1 MKLFTIFLVIT
12 FFAIDGIQNAPVIH
26 PIHVQTVPLNSITAR
41 PTSAKVTSRKPFVS
55 HVTPIHPSEHP
66 WWYWST
72 STQHTN
78 LISSSSPSSWWY
90 NRDSAGQIF
99 VRVFLY
105 AFLITLIYKL
115 LKYVCKS
122 KKQQK
127 PKKKTS
133 PTVVHNKMYVSTI
146 DCKREESPPSYVD
159 IHIV

>member
-26 PIHVQTVPLNSITAR
+26 PIHVHTVPLHPITAR

-55 HVTPIHPSEHP
+55 HVTPNHPSKHP
-66 WWYWST
+66 WWYRST

-78 LISSSSPSSWWY
+78 LISSSSSSWWY
-90 NRDSAGQIF
+90 NQDSSGQTI
-99 VRVFLY
+99 VRIFLY
-105 AFLITLIYKL
+105 AFLITFIYKL
-115 LKYVCKS
+115 LKSVCKS

-133 PTVVHNKMYVSTI
+133 PIVVHNKMYVSTI
-146 DCKREESPPSYVD
+146 DCKREESPPSYAD
-159 IHIV
+159 IHTV